1 MHALVRMTL
10 LSRVRLLGVRAL
22 ADGRLVAHYLL
33 GAMGSGRLLHLSLVE
48 AMATLLLLVLVWVLL
63 FLDGL
68 VKNQLGVARWSHRGV
83 LRLVG
88 LVHLFEGEWS

>member
-1 MHALVRMTL
+1 MYALVRMTL

-22 ADGRLVAHYLL
+22 TDGRLVAYYLL
-33 GAMGSGRLLHLSLVE
+33 EALSSGRLLHLSLVQ

-63 FLDGL
+63 FLDAL
-68 VKNQLGVARWSHRGV
+68 VENQLGVVRWSHRGV